1 MQKPTKRKN
10 NFASNLGNAGFGGHL
25 LLRKRTFH
33 ECSKLRTPQT
43 GAGSCR
49 MLVLGQKRKSR
60 NGSPVSASTAQ
71 ADLLMLVL
79 LLVPKGL

>member
-33 ECSKLRTPQT
+33 DCERRRP
-43 GAGSCR
+43 
-49 MLVLGQKRKSR
+49 VLGAVECLFWVKS
-60 NGSPVSASTAQ
+60 GSRETVRLCPLQPHRRTYWCWYFCWYLKVSE
-71 ADLLMLVL
+71 
-79 LLVPKGL
+79 